1 MLFQIKTCL
10 QIAPPTSRPQTP
22 RNSLHPNQNKASFVL
37 QTIYTLNMDRIESLC
52 MQSVFESW
60 LMTSDA
66 TASRIDKWAFE
77 SGRASENSTAPSEH
91 SNWMNESG
99 LDGFIRLFQPPEQRR
114 IGHALDL
121 IARDRKINGSS
132 PLDEGDATDGVIA
145 INGVYSF
152 NAIVALLK
160 YAANNGPALHQFAH
174 ATLIRAASDAL
185 DSMDAC
191 HDLSNSKVE
200 IIHREVGRFVDKRK
214 RDAFDSVFVYPTAAM
229 MDRVG
234 CCDDEQQQ
242 RLLLHGANTYLAL
255 IEASLRVVGSR
266 RAHLNDAVTG
276 VYPFLDKSAHLNDH
290 EWARLNSH
298 VRDTSKVGQ
307 KVPSSL
313 FDPLPSDLR
322 NFEVAHTC
330 LQYAFPEGFASA
342 IDVDGN
348 EIVPQVRPKKPT
360 EVEQKSVFSADGFT
374 HTAGSLARTILNS
387 PTKRKQILP
396 YLQSYMSHF
405 TAKATLE
412 PLWNH
417 LCEAGLIESVLQPIF
432 ECMDESTLPQQTSEI
447 EDVANEKSER
457 FVMNIGFTITT
468 HAYTTATH
476 SYMEGQEEDEINDT
490 ASVFS
495 SASVPAS
502 TMRSRTNSVTE
513 TEDDVINNT
522 APGNGYNPHGTLTES
537 VSAAVEAPMD
547 VKAWVFGAGL
557 HCRTGFRMDRF
568 KKILD
573 FAGVTNPDVDVFAD
587 EEEDGFEDEDE
598 EGLEA
603 EGEEDQEEID
613 QTRDD
618 EVLPLEDE
626 QKETIHAVMKQ
637 LVDTLRSIG
646 AYDDINN
653 DENDESEM
661 EVDEWGWN
669 DDGDED
675 EDESDALK
683 LVL

>member
-1 MLFQIKTCL
+1 
-10 QIAPPTSRPQTP
+10 
-22 RNSLHPNQNKASFVL
+22 
-37 QTIYTLNMDRIESLC
+37 MDRIESLC

-77 SGRASENSTAPSEH
+77 SGRASENSASSEH
-91 SNWMNESG
+91 LKWMNESG

-132 PLDEGDATDGVIA
+132 PSDEEDATDSVIA
-145 INGVYSF
+145 KNGVYSF

-160 YAANNGPALHQFAH
+160 HAANNGPAWHQFAH

-185 DSMDAC
+185 DAMDAC

-214 RDAFDSVFVYPTAAM
+214 RDAFDSVFVYPTLAM

-234 CCDDEQQQ
+234 FCDDEQQQ

-266 RAHLNDAVTG
+266 RAHLNDVVTG

-290 EWARLNSH
+290 EWARLNAH

-313 FDPLPSDLR
+313 FDPLPSDFR
-322 NFEVAHTC
+322 NLEVAHSC

-348 EIVPQVRPKKPT
+348 EIVPQTCPKKPT
-360 EVEQKSVFSADGFT
+360 EVEQKSVFSSDGFT

-432 ECMDESTLPQQTSEI
+432 ECMDESTQPDPTQQAAATEI
-447 EDVANEKSER
+447 EVVANEKSER

-476 SYMEGQEEDEINDT
+476 SYMEGQEEDEIKDT
-490 ASVFS
+490 ASVSS

-502 TMRSRTNSVTE
+502 TMRSRTNSFTE

-522 APGNGYNPHGTLTES
+522 VAGNGYNPHGTLTES

-587 EEEDGFEDEDE
+587 EEDDFEEDEDE
-598 EGLEA
+598 EGVEVDA
-603 EGEEDQEEID
+603 EEGQDEEID
-613 QTRDD
+613 QI
-618 EVLPLEDE
+618 LPLEDE

-653 DENDESEM
+653 DEDDDESEM
-661 EVDEWGWN
+661 DVDEWSWN